1 MLKLNMEFDSH
12 KQNFRIFS
20 LMLYTRV
27 NIKYSVSLV
36 KKFPFYTSNQWISSN
51 VNHCWIL
58 VCSEEVNRKNISL
71 SDGFY
76 KTHIHLICVFVQLM
90 VDYARD
96 NTNRI
101 THLMDSEIFRIGF
114 IIQKIQ
120 IILYVPDKN

>member
-1 MLKLNMEFDSH
+1 MFGRG
-12 KQNFRIFS
+12 KQ
-20 LMLYTRV
+20 
-27 NIKYSVSLV
+27 
-36 KKFPFYTSNQWISSN
+36 
-51 VNHCWIL
+51 
-58 VCSEEVNRKNISL
+58 KNISL